1 MNITSETK
9 IFLGII
15 LATVVIIIGAL
26 FFFSKPTPSITRE
39 EMIPPGITA
48 TGSADAKVYLVEF
61 SDFQC
66 PACGAFKPY
75 VDEIRMS
82 HKDKLLFAYRHFPL
96 SQHQFALPAAYAAE
110 AAGEQGKFWEM
121 YDFLFSNQ
129 EKLSDEKIAEGAKL
143 LGLDLKK
150 YGEDTKSEK
159 IKNKIEKDLSDG
171 QKFGVN
177 ATPTFFLNGQK
188 LELASF
194 GDLKKAVDEALSVK
208 N

>member
-1 MNITSETK
+1 MNISSDTK

-15 LATVVIIIGAL
+15 LATVVIIVGAV
-26 FFFSKPTPSITRE
+26 FFFSKPVPSFTKAE
-39 EMIPPGITA
+39 LIPPDSAA

-75 VDEIRMS
+75 VDQIRGA

-96 SQHQFALPAAYAAE
+96 QQHQFARLSAYAAE

-121 YDFLFSNQ
+121 YDFLFANQ
-129 EKLSDEKIAEGAKL
+129 EELSDEKIAQGAKAL
-143 LGLDLKK
+143 NLDLKK
-150 YGEDTKSEK
+150 YDAAVKSDK
-159 IKNKIEKDLSDG
+159 VRNKIEKDLSDG

-177 ATPTFFLNGQK
+177 ATPTFFLNGKK
-188 LELASF
+188 LELSSF
-194 GDLKKAVDEALSVK
+194 ADLKSAVEEALSQ
-208 N
+208 

>member
-1 MNITSETK
+1 MRFTSETK

-15 LATVVIIIGAL
+15 LATVVIIGAGIAV
-26 FFFSKPTPSITRE
+26 FSKPKPVFTKE
-39 EMIPPGITA
+39 EMIPPQSA
-48 TGSADAKVYLVEF
+48 TQGFKEAKVYLAEF

-75 VDEIRMS
+75 VDQIKDTY
-82 HKDKLLFAYRHFPL
+82 KDKLLFAYRHFPL
-96 SQHQFALPAAYAAE
+96 SQHQFAKAAAYAAE

-129 EKLSDEKIAEGAKL
+129 EKLSDGKIAEGAKFL
-143 LGLDLKK
+143 NLDLNK
-150 YGEDTKSEK
+150 YDEAIKSDK
-159 IKNKIEKDLSDG
+159 IKNKIDKDLSDG

-188 LELASF
+188 LELSSF
-194 GDLKKAVDEALSVK
+194 SDLKKAVDEALLVK
-208 N
+208 

>member
-26 FFFSKPTPSITRE
+26 FFFSKPAPSITRE
-39 EMIPPGITA
+39 EMVPPGTTA

-75 VDEIRMS
+75 VDEIKASYM
-82 HKDKLLFAYRHFPL
+82 DKLLFAYRHFPL
-96 SQHQFALPAAYAAE
+96 QQHQFAAPSAYAAE

-121 YDFLFSNQ
+121 YDFLFTNQ
-129 EKLSDEKIAEGAKL
+129 EKLSDEKIKEGAQM

-150 YGEDTKSEK
+150 YEEAVKSDK
-159 IKNKIEKDLSDG
+159 IKSKIDKDLSDG

-177 ATPTFFLNGQK
+177 GTPTFFLNGQK

-194 GDLKKAVDEALSVK
+194 GDLKKAVNDAVSK
-208 N
+208 